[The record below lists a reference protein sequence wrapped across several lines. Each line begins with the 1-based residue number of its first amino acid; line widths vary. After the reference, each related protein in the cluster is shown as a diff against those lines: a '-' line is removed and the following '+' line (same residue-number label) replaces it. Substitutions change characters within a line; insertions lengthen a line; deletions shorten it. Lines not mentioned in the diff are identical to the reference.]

1 MIDAKNVTE
10 TATQDKVVNKK
21 VRKPFGAKNRAPRKN
36 LPARE
41 DIFVDY
47 INGTPAEITDALS
60 RKVGNKGYNAR
71 VRDLLVSV
79 AIAMTWARDNSGAHV
94 GPRVLA
100 SLMDMDTLHAI
111 LNRQHKSF
119 ARVPDE
125 VIVGIRHYLSGLS
138 GYDPVQGASQSGLTI
153 SNHTFQERKALDVL
167 RGNLQK
173 KPSKKKFSGKS
184 DKKEKE
190 KEAVPATPSVEKTQV
205 VDKVNGFSIKKK
217 TVTSGS
223 KVVSTSYQVIISDSN
238 VKDFA
243 YLKEAREFA
252 KEYKEEVA

>member
-10 TATQDKVVNKK
+10 TAKQDKVVNKK
-21 VRKPFGAKNRAPRKN
+21 VRKPFGAKSRAPRKN

-47 INGTPAEITDALS
+47 INGTPAEITESLS

-111 LNRQHKSF
+111 LNRQHKDF
-119 ARVPDE
+119 VRIPDE

-167 RGNLQK
+167 RGNAQK
-173 KPSKKKFSGKS
+173 KTPKKKFSGKPN
-184 DKKEKE
+184 DKKE
-190 KEAVPATPSVEKTQV
+190 KEAVPTTPSIEKTQV
-205 VDKVNGFSIKKK
+205 VDKVNGFVVKKK

-238 VKDFA
+238 LKDFA